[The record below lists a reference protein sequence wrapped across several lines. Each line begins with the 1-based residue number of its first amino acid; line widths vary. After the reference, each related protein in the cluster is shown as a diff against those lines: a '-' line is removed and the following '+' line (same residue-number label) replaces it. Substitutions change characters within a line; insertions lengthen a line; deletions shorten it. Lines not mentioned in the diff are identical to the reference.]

1 MGLRIFYFS
10 IVTVVGVV
18 IQLLVSSTGSVAAS
32 LISASVVSM
41 IVQGLW
47 RLSDPDSQS
56 FTHQLVPAGGALAGI
71 VIATLIR
78 FLQYGIHPLNWAAI
92 PVALFTSAAAIW
104 LRPKAHSEVCF
115 QHRVRLTT
123 VFECPRCRQKF
134 CGKSDCWNSRGVR
147 CQRCQQNEVPV
158 FDLRNDHWWTKRFG
172 KRVTS
177 GSCMKCLST
186 AANTQVHE
194 CGQCHWQM
202 CRRCWDLDNGQCRKC
217 GWMPEGL
224 PEPLRVLIAPTR
236 AVPRRSSR
244 TVVAGQG
251 RQQR

>member
-1 MGLRIFYFS
+1 MNICGKGIKSQGRLVRLARLAAEGFEFLDDPEPVIDGLRKS
-10 IVTVVGVV
+10 GTRV
-18 IQLLVSSTGSVAAS
+18 
-32 LISASVVSM
+32 
-41 IVQGLW
+41 
-47 RLSDPDSQS
+47 D
-56 FTHQLVPAGGALAGI
+56 
-71 VIATLIR
+71 
-78 FLQYGIHPLNWAAI
+78 
-92 PVALFTSAAAIW
+92 LFTFMQKLPETLPKYRYPMEWGNFAALPI
-104 LRPKAHSEVCF
+104 S
-115 QHRVRLTT
+115 
-123 VFECPRCRQKF
+123 
-134 CGKSDCWNSRGVR
+134 SY
-147 CQRCQQNEVPV
+147 
-158 FDLRNDHWWTKRFG
+158 DHWWTKRFG

-217 GWMPEGL
+217 AWMPEGL
-224 PEPLRVLIAPTR
+224 PEPLSVLIAPTR